1 MAAHGSAVLVHGAW
15 GHPEDWR
22 WVREDLERAGVQVTA
37 PDLPSHW
44 SAAAGLDHDADI
56 VRQAIRAASEPVV
69 AAGWSYGGA
78 VLSVAAASGDARV
91 AHLVYVAAVPALP
104 DGSPADL
111 SWLDADPHVH
121 AGDGTHVLDNDWWL
135 HEEAGATFP
144 AEVRTHLARYPRRPM
159 SLLSES
165 AAKVTAPPPWEAI
178 PTTVLLGTHDDLV
191 SAEQR
196 AQARQCTADVRVLDV
211 DHFLIF
217 RRPASVSRV
226 VLEAL
231 QRG

>member
-1 MAAHGSAVLVHGAW
+1 MHGAW

-37 PDLPSHW
+37 PDLPSHR
-44 SAAAGLDHDADI
+44 SAVAGPDHDADI

-104 DGSPADL
+104 DGSPAGL

-121 AGDGTHVLDNDWWL
+121 AGDGTTSWTMT
-135 HEEAGATFP
+135 GGST
-144 AEVRTHLARYPRRPM
+144 
-159 SLLSES
+159 
-165 AAKVTAPPPWEAI
+165 
-178 PTTVLLGTHDDLV
+178 
-191 SAEQR
+191 
-196 AQARQCTADVRVLDV
+196 
-211 DHFLIF
+211 
-217 RRPASVSRV
+217 RRPAPRFP
-226 VLEAL
+226 
-231 QRG
+231 QRFGRTWRGTRGAR